1 MIEKHKE
8 HCTCY
13 ECIALHSPDMGKIKP
28 ASPKIHII
36 EPNIMQFTNRY
47 TGEEQNITDVVVKF
61 ERDITIYYGKDERGE
76 YVALLPIKITYKR
89 KINENP
95 KK

>member
-8 HCTCY
+8 NCTCF
-13 ECIALHSPDMGKIKP
+13 ECISTHKPDMGQIKP
-28 ASPKIHII
+28 AQSTKIHII

-47 TGEEQNITDVVVKF
+47 NGEEQNITDVVVKF
-61 ERDITIYYGKDERGE
+61 ERDITIYYGKEERGE

-89 KINENP
+89 NNGNT